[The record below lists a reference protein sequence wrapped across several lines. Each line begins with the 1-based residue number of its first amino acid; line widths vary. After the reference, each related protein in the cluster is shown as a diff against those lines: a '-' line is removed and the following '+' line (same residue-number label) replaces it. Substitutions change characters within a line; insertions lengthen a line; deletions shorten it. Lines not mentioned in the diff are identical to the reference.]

1 MASVKVKFRPSTV
14 VDKEG
19 TIYYQV
25 IHNRVIRQIKTD
37 YRVFRE
43 EWNEKSGVVILSA
56 NGRTDILRSI
66 KERIGWDLKRL
77 KAIIGRMENSGNV
90 FTADSIVEEYQEA
103 TREQSFFRFME
114 GVIVRLKLLNKERT
128 AENYAATLKSF
139 MRFREDSDVLLDEF
153 SSDLMMEYEAYM
165 KAQDITMNTVS
176 FYMRILRAVYNRAVE
191 KGLTEQRNPFR
202 HVYTGIDKTVK
213 RAIPLKAIKQIK
225 ELDLSMNPSLEFAR
239 DMFLFS
245 FYTRGMSFIDMA
257 YLKKKDLQNGVLSY
271 RRHKTDQ
278 QLFIKW
284 EKPMQKI
291 VDKYN
296 TIESSYL
303 LPIIKN
309 NGKDP
314 RREYKNASHLINR
327 KLKVIGQM
335 LEIPVTLTTY
345 VARHAWANIA
355 KSKNISISVIS
366 EAMGHD
372 SENTT
377 RIYLASLD
385 ASIVD
390 KANSFILKS
399 L

>member
-1 MASVKVKFRPSTV
+1 M
-14 VDKEG
+14 
-19 TIYYQV
+19 
-25 IHNRVIRQIKTD
+25 
-37 YRVFRE
+37 
-43 EWNEKSGVVILSA
+43 
-56 NGRTDILRSI
+56 
-66 KERIGWDLKRL
+66 
-77 KAIIGRMENSGNV
+77 
-90 FTADSIVEEYQEA
+90 
-103 TREQSFFRFME
+103 
-114 GVIVRLKLLNKERT
+114 
-128 AENYAATLKSF
+128 
-139 MRFREDSDVLLDEF
+139 
-153 SSDLMMEYEAYM
+153 
-165 KAQDITMNTVS
+165 
-176 FYMRILRAVYNRAVE
+176 
-191 KGLTEQRNPFR
+191 
-202 HVYTGIDKTVK
+202 
-213 RAIPLKAIKQIK
+213 
-225 ELDLSMNPSLEFAR
+225 
-239 DMFLFS
+239 
-245 FYTRGMSFIDMA
+245 
-257 YLKKKDLQNGVLSY
+257 
-271 RRHKTDQ
+271 
-278 QLFIKW
+278 FIKW

-390 KANSFILKS
+390 KANSIILKS